1 MIEFKFS
8 YFGESFP
15 QLLQYLPVTVF
26 IIAVSLFFGT
36 IIGFILVW
44 MKLGRSKV
52 LRKIGNGYTTVVR
65 CTPYIVMLFL
75 IYYGVPRIVGLF
87 GVEGNSGGKLFYIIM
102 TFSIMCGGTLSEVM
116 RSAYEAV
123 PKGQTEA
130 AYSLSMT
137 PLQTLR
143 RIIIPQA
150 FVIALPN
157 IGNNVIDMFKNSSL
171 AFTIGFM
178 EIMGKADSIIAQR
191 YGSFPISTYLAV
203 ALIYWVSCIIL
214 EKIMHMLE
222 TRLERR
228 KTKTLRVRG

>member
-1 MIEFKFS
+1 MIEFKSS
-8 YFGESFP
+8 YFWESFP
-15 QLLQYLPVTVF
+15 QLLRYLPMGIL
-26 IIAVSLFFGT
+26 IIALSLLFG
-36 IIGFILVW
+36 IMIGFILVW
-44 MKLGRSKV
+44 MKLGKSKI
-52 LRKIGNGYTTVVR
+52 LQKIANAYTTVVR

-75 IYYGVPRIVGLF
+75 IYYGGPRIAALF
-87 GVEGNSGGKLFYIIM
+87 GGSGNGMGKLFYIIM

-116 RSAYEAV
+116 RSAYEAI
-123 PKGQTEA
+123 PIGQTEA

-143 RIIIPQA
+143 RIVIPQA

-214 EKIMHMLE
+214 EQIMYWME
-222 TRLERR
+222 TGIVRR
-228 KTKTLRVRG
+228 RIRGVKTRR

>member
-8 YFGESFP
+8 YFWESFP
-15 QLLQYLPVTVF
+15 QLLKYLPITIL
-26 IIAVSLFFGT
+26 IIALSLLFGT

-44 MKLGRSKV
+44 MKLGRNKV
-52 LRKIGNGYTTVVR
+52 LRKLANAYTTVVR

-75 IYYGVPRIVGLF
+75 IYYGGPRVAALF
-87 GVEGNSGGKLFYIIM
+87 GRDGNSRGKLFYIIM

-123 PKGQTEA
+123 PRGQTEA

-143 RIIIPQA
+143 RIVIPQA
-150 FVIALPN
+150 FVVALPN

-203 ALIYWVSCIIL
+203 ALIYWISCIIL
-214 EKIMHMLE
+214 ERIMNLME
-222 TRLERR
+222 TGLERR
-228 KTKTLRVRG
+228 KARTARIGG

>member
-1 MIEFKFS
+1 MIEFKAS
-8 YFGESFP
+8 YFWESFP
-15 QLLQYLPVTVF
+15 QLLRYLPITIL
-26 IIAVSLFFGT
+26 IIALSLFFG
-36 IIGFILVW
+36 IMIGFILVW
-44 MKLGRSKV
+44 MKLGKSII
-52 LRKIGNGYTTVVR
+52 LRKIANGYTTVVR

-75 IYYGVPRIVGLF
+75 IYYGGPRVVALF
-87 GVEGNSGGKLFYIIM
+87 GGDGNTKGKLFYIIM

-116 RSAYEAV
+116 RSAYEAI
-123 PKGQTEA
+123 PRGQTEA

-137 PLQTLR
+137 PFQTLR
-143 RIIIPQA
+143 RIVIPQA

-191 YGSFPISTYLAV
+191 YGCFPISTYLAV

-214 EKIMHMLE
+214 ERIMHLME
-222 TRLERR
+222 TSLERR
-228 KTKTLRVRG
+228 KARIVRVRG